1 MILQKLIYLLHR
13 PNRQIEWEC
22 RYNHHSHIFP
32 GLDCSTNLCNP
43 SGVLFYFL
51 LTLFGDR
58 RSSKWFH
65 VAFPTRHHA
74 TGQRANWGFCQ
85 LLIIHMPIIHYQTG
99 GITTGWVQG
108 PTWLTLRCN
117 WTKTVLI
124 SGLQK
129 SPLADWLKWC
139 FESLGTDVN
148 SKPMSSSL

>member
-1 MILQKLIYLLHR
+1 MILQKLICLLHK

-22 RYNHHSHIFP
+22 RYNHHSQIFP

-85 LLIIHMPIIHYQTG
+85 LLIIHMPIIHYWTG

-117 WTKTVLI
+117 WTKTTDSWPPKVPTSWLI
-124 SGLQK
+124 KVMFWVS
-129 SPLADWLKWC
+129 WNWC
-139 FESLGTDVN
+139 QFKAHV
-148 SKPMSSSL
+148 